1 MNLNDRISKIQT
13 ADDAENQIRLAKAYM
28 LRLRAES
35 KKDMTLAE
43 KLAIQEKANAA
54 EKVLRQLR
62 RLIFDIEDA
71 IAAGNP
77 VASVLAGVI

>member
-13 ADDAENQIRLAKAYM
+13 VDDAENQIRLAQAYM
-28 LRLRAES
+28 LRLRADA
-35 KKDMTLAE
+35 KKSTMLAD
-43 KLAIQEKANAA
+43 KLAMQEKAAAA

-71 IAAGNP
+71 IAAGKP
-77 VASVLAGVI
+77 VTSVIT